1 MRRFLMAGV
10 ALLCVTALY
19 ANGMMRLSRRE
30 KRISPPVVRRPVRPV
45 RTPTTTWAWV
55 KKAKMAVEI
64 TGQHAKVTVDEEF
77 FNPNNWRAE
86 GVFLFPLPKNAA
98 VHDMSFWMN
107 GKEYKGEMLD
117 ATQARRY
124 YIQTVRRMYD
134 PALLEYADRGLFRL
148 RVFPIPPQGTVR
160 VKFTYSVMMKRD
172 GDLVTFTYP
181 TSTNKYSHG
190 AIDSFVVDIKVK
202 TDEPIRNI
210 FCPDYAVDVA
220 RKSDKE
226 AHITFEARK
235 VKPEKDFVLY
245 IQYSPKSIG
254 FSSFAFNDTTEDGY
268 FIMLITPKYEVKE
281 DEILPKDIVFVV
293 DTSGSMRWDNKME
306 QAKKALTLCLKKLNR
321 NDRFNVVAFSGEVR
335 VFADKLLAANP
346 ANIEKAIKWVESL
359 QPLGAT
365 DVNTALLAALS
376 SAKEKSQ
383 RPFMIIFLTD
393 GEPTVG
399 EDDPAKI
406 LENVA
411 KANRVRARIFVFG
424 IGSEV
429 NTKLLDLLAEKN
441 YGLVDYIERTEVVNA
456 RVTNFYNKISSPV
469 LSELRLEILGQN
481 KPEFEVY
488 QVYPRELPDLFRGT
502 QLMVVGRYHGAGVKA
517 VRLSGKLRG
526 KTWEQEY
533 EVHFPKHDERHD
545 FVPRTWAVQR
555 IADLL
560 TQIRLKGEKPELKGE
575 VVALARRFGILTPYT
590 SYLVMEDTHNRFG
603 RPVGPVVERP
613 SIGLRALKQ
622 AAWKAQEGLKKDKG
636 ADAVREA
643 KKLARMKHAMAPAAA
658 STGGGAFLN
667 NEVKDL
673 ERRTGVKVSRF
684 VKTIGA
690 KTFYLVGNTW
700 CDASYDPK
708 KHKPTIKVRFLSD
721 KYLQLLTQH
730 PQIAKYLSLGRK
742 VVVVVAGKAYEIVA
756 DESTQKKEKGTEK
769 QQTK

>member
-10 ALLCVTALY
+10 ALLCVAGLY
-19 ANGMMRLSRRE
+19 ANGMMRLR
-30 KRISPPVVRRPVRPV
+30 PRPVRPLPA
-45 RTPTTTWAWV
+45 RIRPQPGWAWV
-55 KKAKMAVEI
+55 KEAKMTVEI
-64 TGQHAKVTVDEEF
+64 IGQHAKVTVDEKF
-77 FNPNNWRAE
+77 FNPNNWRTE

-124 YIQTVRRMYD
+124 YIETVRRMYD

-190 AIDSFVVDIKVK
+190 AIDSFVIDIKVK

-226 AHITFEARK
+226 AHITFEGRK

-254 FSSFAFNDTTEDGY
+254 FSSFAFNDGTEDGY

-306 QAKKALTLCLKKLNR
+306 QAKKALTLCLKKLNKR
-321 NDRFNVVAFSGEVR
+321 DRFNVVAFSGEVR
-335 VFADKLLAANP
+335 VFADKLLEADSVS
-346 ANIEKAIKWVESL
+346 IEKATKWVENL
-359 QPLGAT
+359 EPLGAT
-365 DVNTALLAALS
+365 DINGALLAALS
-376 SAKEKSQ
+376 MAKKKTE

-393 GEPTVG
+393 GEPTAG

-411 KANRVRARIFVFG
+411 KANKVRARIFVFG
-424 IGSEV
+424 VGSEV
-429 NTKLLDLLAEKN
+429 NTKLLDLLADKN
-441 YGLVDYIERTEVVNA
+441 HGLVDYIERTEAVDA
-456 RVTNFYNKISSPV
+456 RVTNFYNKVSSPV
-469 LSELRLEILGQN
+469 LSELNLEILGQN

-488 QVYPRELPDLFRGT
+488 QMYPRELPDLFRGM

-517 VRLSGKLRG
+517 VRLSGKLLG

-533 EVHFPKHDERHD
+533 EVRFPKHDESND

-590 SYLVMEDTHNRFG
+590 SYLVLEDTRNHFG
-603 RPVGPVVERP
+603 RPVGPAVAAKPGVL
-613 SIGLRALKQ
+613 GLRRRALKE
-622 AAWKAQEGLKKDKG
+622 AAEKAQEGLKMDKG
-636 ADAVREA
+636 ENAVREA
-643 KKLARMKHAMAPAAA
+643 KKLARMKQAMAPAAA
-658 STGGGAFLN
+658 GRGGGAFAAD
-667 NEVKDL
+667 EAADL
-673 ERRTGVKVSRF
+673 ERRTGVKITRY
-684 VKTIGA
+684 VKTVGA
-690 KTFYLVGNTW
+690 KTFYLIGDTW
-700 CDASYDPK
+700 YDASYDPK
-708 KHKPTIKVRFLSD
+708 KHKPTIKVKFLSD
-721 KYLQLLTQH
+721 KYLELLTQR
-730 PQIAKYLSLGRK
+730 PEIAKYLSLGKK
-742 VVVVVAGKAYEIVA
+742 VVVVVGGKAYEIVA
-756 DESTQKKEKGTEK
+756 DEGKEKKEKDIKKKE
-769 QQTK
+769 QTK